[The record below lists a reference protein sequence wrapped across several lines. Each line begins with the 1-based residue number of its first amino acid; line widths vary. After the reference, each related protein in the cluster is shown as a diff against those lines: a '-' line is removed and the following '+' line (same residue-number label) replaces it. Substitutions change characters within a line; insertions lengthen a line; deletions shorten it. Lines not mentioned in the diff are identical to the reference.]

1 MAIAKTNRI
10 LADGYNLASA
20 LKSIAPE
27 IVSEELDATYLS
39 SGARV
44 YEMGYDAATVDAQGF
59 FANDGTNLDRI
70 HNILSLAFKNRTTQK
85 LTAFLQDYAF
95 GGDCVMLNGCE
106 TKFTEPI
113 DVNSVIMTNAKWR
126 STNGLWFGKG
136 YISQSNAAGTITSA
150 SIDNGAASS
159 NGGLLHVHLDNNAAT
174 SVTAKIQHATDNSTW
189 VDLVAISTMTGVNY
203 DSGTASVAIGTTIRQ
218 YTRAVSVVTGGAV
231 DLISVAFARN

>member
-85 LTAFLQDYAF
+85 ANRILARLR
-95 GGDCVMLNGCE
+95 LWRRLR
-106 TKFTEPI
+106 
-113 DVNSVIMTNAKWR
+113 NAQRLRNK
-126 STNGLWFGKG
+126 
-136 YISQSNAAGTITSA
+136 
-150 SIDNGAASS
+150 
-159 NGGLLHVHLDNNAAT
+159 VHR
-174 SVTAKIQHATDNSTW
+174 TD
-189 VDLVAISTMTGVNY
+189 
-203 DSGTASVAIGTTIRQ
+203 
-218 YTRAVSVVTGGAV
+218 
-231 DLISVAFARN
+231 